1 MVPASALGMTRKK
14 LLSSSMNSHRHS
26 SNTIVSQER
35 NNVGMRDGT
44 VNLDLTIDA
53 VDVVHSA
60 QITRLGR
67 IETGEPYS
75 FRICLMTTVSFVFRF
90 VPSYTASEIS
100 SA

>member
-60 QITRLGR
+60 
-67 IETGEPYS
+67 
-75 FRICLMTTVSFVFRF
+75 
-90 VPSYTASEIS
+90 
-100 SA
+100 

>member
-14 LLSSSMNSHRHS
+14 LLSSSMNSHRHP

-60 QITRLGR
+60 
-67 IETGEPYS
+67 
-75 FRICLMTTVSFVFRF
+75 
-90 VPSYTASEIS
+90 
-100 SA
+100 